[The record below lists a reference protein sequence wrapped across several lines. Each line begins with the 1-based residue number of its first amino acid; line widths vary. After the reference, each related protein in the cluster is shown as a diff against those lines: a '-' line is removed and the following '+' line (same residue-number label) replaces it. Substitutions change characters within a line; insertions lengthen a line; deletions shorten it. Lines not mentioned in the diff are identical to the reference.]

1 MARSNDRN
9 TVEPRFVTLAEVAI
23 YLNVSEP
30 QVYALVRSGD
40 LPAIKIGGRGV
51 WRVDK
56 HRLEAFVE
64 HLHEETAHRVA
75 EHPLVAEQREA
86 QSLRVVG
93 VRPRPE
99 HAEAVTT
106 AEAAR
111 MIGVTRQ
118 NVTHLVRTG
127 GLRARKDG
135 KRWLISVDDTR
146 AYRAVARGNRL
157 GAAADRS

>member
-1 MARSNDRN
+1 MERSNDGKA
-9 TVEPRFVTLAEVAI
+9 VEPRFLTLADVAA
-23 YLNVSEP
+23 YLSVSEP
-30 QVYALVRSGD
+30 QAYALVRSGD

-51 WRVDK
+51 WRVDRR
-56 HRLEAFVE
+56 RLEAFVE
-64 HLHEETAHRVA
+64 QLHDETARWVV
-75 EHPLVAEQREA
+75 EHPLVAEQREV
-86 QSLRVVG
+86 QGLRVVG
-93 VRPRPE
+93 VRPLPE
-99 HAEAVTT
+99 NAEAVTT

-127 GLRARKDG
+127 SLRARKDG
-135 KRWLISVDDTR
+135 KRWLISADDTR